1 MERLQ
6 NTHTHR
12 HTHTVMMEAAGSRTT
27 RCIDQ
32 PMVAVKEEEEEEEE
46 GVVRR
51 AVW

>member
-6 NTHTHR
+6 NTHTQ
-12 HTHTVMMEAAGSRTT
+12 THTVMMEAAGSRTT

-32 PMVAVKEEEEEEEE
+32 PMVAVKEEEEEEE